1 MRTKNNYPKTQL
13 RGGNTFEGES
23 IEEQVRKM
31 IAEHEPIESSSPI
44 IFTPPKDGVL
54 PQYDI
59 RTDRW
64 QIAQD
69 TMDKVTASKIA
80 KRDNYQKNAVDEP
93 TAGAKALSGNP
104 SSQTT
109 TSKDEPIN
117 K

>member
-1 MRTKNNYPKTQL
+1 MRTKNFYPKTQIK
-13 RGGNTFEGES
+13 GGLTFEGES

-31 IAEHEPIESSSPI
+31 IAEKEPIESSSPI
-44 IFTPPKDGVL
+44 IYTPPKDGVL

-64 QIAQD
+64 QVAQD

-80 KRDNYQKNAVDEP
+80 KRENYQKSAVEEP
-93 TAGAKALSGNP
+93 TAGAQALSGDP

-109 TSKDEPIN
+109 PSKDEPTQ
-117 K
+117 

>member
-1 MRTKNNYPKTQL
+1 MRTKNFYPKTQL
-13 RGGNTFEGES
+13 KGGKTFEGES

-31 IAEHEPIESSSPI
+31 IAEKEPIESTSPI

-80 KRDNYQKNAVDEP
+80 KRDNYLNNAVDET
-93 TAGAKALSGNP
+93 TAGAQALSGDP

-109 TSKDEPIN
+109 PSKDEPTN
-117 K
+117 